1 VHRNKIS
8 APITGPLIPSIA
20 ENLMAKAQSTV
31 FDYEFPKLPD
41 FTQLQQDYSRYFGD
55 FSKMFGNGKFAGFDI
70 EAAMT
75 FQRKNLEALTQVNQA
90 ALESVQSLA
99 KRQSELAREAV
110 ETCSKL
116 AKEIGAVSAEE
127 RFAKQAQA
135 TKEIFEQAVSNLNEL
150 RDMAQKS
157 QDKVAT
163 LISKRV
169 SDNLDEVKSVLQ
181 SKPVSNGAA
190 KK

>member
-1 VHRNKIS
+1 
-8 APITGPLIPSIA
+8 
-20 ENLMAKAQSTV
+20 MAKAQSNV
-31 FDYEFPKLPD
+31 FDYEFPKMPD

-55 FSKMFGNGKFAGFDI
+55 FSKMFTAGKFPGFDI

-75 FQRKNLEALTQVNQA
+75 FQRKNIEALTQVNQA

-99 KRQSELAREAV
+99 KRQSEIAREAV
-110 ETCSKL
+110 ETYSKF
-116 AKEIGAVSAEE
+116 AKEIGAVSVED

-135 TKEIFEQAVSNLNEL
+135 AKEIFEQAVANLNEL
-150 RDMAQKS
+150 REIAQKS

-169 SDNLDEVKSVLQ
+169 SDNIDEVKSALQ
-181 SKPVSNGAA
+181 PKTVSNGAT
-190 KK
+190 KI

>member
-1 VHRNKIS
+1 
-8 APITGPLIPSIA
+8 
-20 ENLMAKAQSTV
+20 MAKAQNTV

-55 FSKMFGNGKFAGFDI
+55 FSKMFANGKFPFDL

-99 KRQSELAREAV
+99 KRQSEIAREAV
-110 ETCSKL
+110 ETYSKL
-116 AKEIGAVSAEE
+116 AKEIGAVSVED
-127 RFAKQAQA
+127 RFAKQTQA
-135 TKEIFEQAVSNLNEL
+135 AKEIFEQAVSNLNEL
-150 RDMAQKS
+150 RDIAQKS
-157 QDKVAT
+157 QDKVTT

-169 SDNLDEVKSVLQ
+169 SDNLDEVKSALQ
-181 SKPVSNGAA
+181 PKTVSNGAA
-190 KK
+190 KI